1 MSVSNR
7 HVQKLQGGKN
17 IGTDLEDKN
26 SYADPQLQK
35 CTQSLLYTI
44 SVLRHSTYREKV
56 KITIL
61 RIKPNG
67 T

>member
-35 CTQSLLYTI
+35 CLHVPNHFCTRSP
-44 SVLRHSTYREKV
+44 TYREKV

-67 T
+67 TL